1 MNETLD
7 ACESI
12 IVPESRRG
20 VDYCSN
26 TTLDI
31 TRSKKGIPNKPT
43 NQPTILSRT
52 RREDEHGPAHVDDW
66 LTQSQEDAN
75 ESNESS
81 SS

>member
-43 NQPTILSRT
+43 NQPTILSGHAARMNT
-52 RREDEHGPAHVDDW
+52 ARHTSTTG
-66 LTQSQEDAN
+66 
-75 ESNESS
+75 
-81 SS
+81 